1 MTDETARA
9 VATAAKAL
17 SDAGLICEERR
28 PPHVE
33 RGNEM
38 WLKLFSRASVVQL
51 RKVYTGREREGGS
64 FVSWRLATADD
75 NPPPALDVYIAD
87 WMERDRLREELV
99 EWMQTTPIIV
109 APVGATPAYAHDTL
123 KVNVN
128 GVTMGTF
135 QSVQLRA
142 NIQRFR
148 PACRHGAGGT
158 NEMTGCRSEFRLWD
172 GLLRR
177 RWYWRLRKSWRGHF
191 SAILICA
198 ICIICVICGW
208 ESIMEPVLQFWLFSS
223 SDFIAIVL
231 LVIAAKTIRIVPQ
244 ATVML
249 VERLG
254 KFDKV
259 ASSGLNILVPFLDKP
274 RAVYWT
280 NTRPGVTSIDLRE
293 QYIDLP
299 PQPVITRDNVTIHV
313 DSVVYWQITDPV
325 KAVYEMNDLVGGIVQ
340 LTITG
345 MRAVMGDMD
354 LDHTLSQRDQINSKL
369 RLILDEAT
377 DKWGVKVTRVD
388 VKNINPPEDV
398 RITMEKQMTAE
409 RNRRALVLQA
419 EGDRQAAIT
428 RAEGEKQAAVTRAE
442 GEKQSAILAAEGA
455 AQARLRNAEAESE
468 AINRI
473 AQAIPGGDPGQYLIT
488 TRYIDSLRDMTR
500 TSNSKVIFMP
510 VETSAMLSSVGAIKE
525 VLSQT
530 GERDDKEQLPPPRP
544 RELPR

>member
-1 MTDETARA
+1 
-9 VATAAKAL
+9 
-17 SDAGLICEERR
+17 
-28 PPHVE
+28 
-33 RGNEM
+33 
-38 WLKLFSRASVVQL
+38 
-51 RKVYTGREREGGS
+51 
-64 FVSWRLATADD
+64 
-75 NPPPALDVYIAD
+75 
-87 WMERDRLREELV
+87 
-99 EWMQTTPIIV
+99 
-109 APVGATPAYAHDTL
+109 
-123 KVNVN
+123 
-128 GVTMGTF
+128 
-135 QSVQLRA
+135 
-142 NIQRFR
+142 
-148 PACRHGAGGT
+148 
-158 NEMTGCRSEFRLWD
+158 
-172 GLLRR
+172 
-177 RWYWRLRKSWRGHF
+177 
-191 SAILICA
+191 
-198 ICIICVICGW
+198 
-208 ESIMEPVLQFWLFSS
+208 MEPVTSMLAFLFFG
-223 SDFIAIVL
+223 FITIVL
-231 LVIAAKTIRIVPQ
+231 LVIAVKTIRIVPQ

-254 KFDKV
+254 RFDKV

-280 NTRPGVTSIDLRE
+280 NARPGLTSIDLRE

-325 KAVYEMNDLVGGIVQ
+325 KAVYEINDLVGGIVQ

-345 MRAVMGDMD
+345 MRAVMGEMD
-354 LDHTLSQRDQINSKL
+354 LDHTLSQRDQINAKL
-369 RLILDEAT
+369 RVILDEAT

-468 AINRI
+468 ALTRI
-473 AQAIPGGDPGQYLIT
+473 ANSIPDSDPGQYLIT
-488 TRYIDSLRDMTR
+488 MRYIESLRDMTR
-500 TSNSKVIFMP
+500 TNNSKVIFMP
-510 VETSAMLSSVGAIKE
+510 VETSAMLSSIGAIKE